1 MALNKLT
8 VNVDKLGIG
17 RVLPEE
23 DHVSGMIFY
32 HATLPSGFGSSDRV
46 KRIQSVPEAED
57 LGILND
63 RSDETKATGGQFT
76 ITAAGAAD
84 DVWTAVIT
92 PAGQTA
98 ITLGAYTEVSG
109 DGVNDIATG
118 LRAAINALTNTH
130 GFIAAGTTDIVSLT
144 AGLGYGDGINT
155 SGLALTSSGS
165 GTNTPVQFSG
175 GVDAFHDVMHYH
187 ISEYFR
193 MQPKGDLYVGIYVSS
208 TVDLSKIETV
218 QTFSLGKIRQIAVY
232 DHNTAFASSQITT
245 LQTSATTLDTNESRL
260 SVLYA
265 ADFSGIALSALPN
278 LKTLASKKVSVVI
291 GEDGSGSGKT
301 LADDRAYSITNLG
314 SALGAASLAKVSENI
329 GWVEKFNLVTGTEML
344 TPQFAEGTKFQD
356 ITVTLET
363 QLHDFGY
370 IYSKTHN
377 WIAGTYF
384 NDSSTA
390 TAGTSDFSNL
400 EANRQIDKAVREI
413 RKALLPKLNGP
424 LFVDSLG
431 KISQTTVEVFK
442 ADAQKEVDD
451 MVIAEELSAAQI
463 IINPDQDVLA
473 TSQIVVA
480 AELVPVGAARSIVLN
495 IGFVAKLTDIQN

>member
-1 MALNKLT
+1 
-8 VNVDKLGIG
+8 
-17 RVLPEE
+17 
-23 DHVSGMIFY
+23 
-32 HATLPSGFGSSDRV
+32 
-46 KRIQSVPEAED
+46 
-57 LGILND
+57 
-63 RSDETKATGGQFT
+63 
-76 ITAAGAAD
+76 
-84 DVWTAVIT
+84 
-92 PAGQTA
+92 
-98 ITLGAYTEVSG
+98 
-109 DGVNDIATG
+109 
-118 LRAAINALTNTH
+118 
-130 GFIAAGTTDIVSLT
+130 
-144 AGLGYGDGINT
+144 
-155 SGLALTSSGS
+155 
-165 GTNTPVQFSG
+165 
-175 GVDAFHDVMHYH
+175 
-187 ISEYFR
+187 
-193 MQPKGDLYVGIYVSS
+193 
-208 TVDLSKIETV
+208 
-218 QTFSLGKIRQIAVY
+218 
-232 DHNTAFASSQITT
+232 
-245 LQTSATTLDTNESRL
+245 
-260 SVLYA
+260 
-265 ADFSGIALSALPN
+265 
-278 LKTLASKKVSVVI
+278 
-291 GEDGSGSGKT
+291 
-301 LADDRAYSITNLG
+301 
-314 SALGAASLAKVSENI
+314 
-329 GWVEKFNLVTGTEML
+329 ML